1 MVSEVWV
8 VMTEGVSEVEVETA
22 ASLLGRSG
30 CVEDDEDGGSED
42 DDDASEEVED
52 VRTAEL
58 DVGLQNRNEDHGNA
72 TQRRETDQ
80 HHTSLPTT
88 RRRPKTGQQR
98 REREQG
104 SCARGPLCADV
115 WAARHG
121 SV

>member
-1 MVSEVWV
+1 
-8 VMTEGVSEVEVETA
+8 MT
-22 ASLLGRSG
+22 
-30 CVEDDEDGGSED
+30 
-42 DDDASEEVED
+42 DASEEVED

-98 REREQG
+98 NESENKDL
-104 SCARGPLCADV
+104 ARGGLFALMCGPRDM
-115 WAARHG
+115 
-121 SV
+121 